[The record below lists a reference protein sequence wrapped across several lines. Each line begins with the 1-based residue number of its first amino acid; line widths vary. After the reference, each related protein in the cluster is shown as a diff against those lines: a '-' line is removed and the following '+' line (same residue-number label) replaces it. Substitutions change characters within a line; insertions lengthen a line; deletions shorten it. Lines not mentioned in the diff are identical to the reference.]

1 MSAFRS
7 KVLVV
12 GMDGLRFD
20 RLLALDAPVLAGLRS
35 TGAYGTSRL
44 PYGEAG
50 TPRTESPGEVVP
62 KTPEPGDGGRVIR
75 SRTDSGPGWSSIAT
89 GAWPDKHG
97 VVDNGFGSPQFQK
110 FPDFLTRA
118 KRARPGL
125 TTSAFFSWAALAE
138 HGAFGPA
145 IDHRFVLDGYAV
157 GWATADKQVAEAA
170 ERHLA
175 EDDSDAIFVY
185 LGDTDEVAHDLGP
198 HCPEYAAAL
207 QTQDAYLG
215 RPPRHDPRPPLV
227 PGRALD
233 GAGHDRP
240 RPRGRGRARRHLGRG
255 AHGLR
260 DRRPPGRGP
269 RRAPARRAP
278 AGGRGADGAGR
289 ARRADRP
296 GLGPGRRPA
305 GPLIHQVLNFC
316 LDRGTLGDRTL
327 NGRSTH
333 HEDGPG
339 LLRDR
344 RGNARRGRRQGG
356 QPRRADQGRPAG
368 AAGLGAHHGRL
379 PAGRAGPAHRG

>member
-215 RPPRHDPRPPLV
+215 RLLDTIRARPSYRDERWTVLVTTDHGHVDEGGHGGTSDEERTVFVIAARLGADLGGRPLDGPRLVDVGPTALAALGVPIDPDWD
-227 PGRALD
+227 LD
-233 GAGHDRP
+233 GA
-240 RPRGRGRARRHLGRG
+240 
-255 AHGLR
+255 
-260 DRRPPGRGP
+260 
-269 RRAPARRAP
+269 
-278 AGGRGADGAGR
+278 
-289 ARRADRP
+289 
-296 GLGPGRRPA
+296 
-305 GPLIHQVLNFC
+305 PLDL
-316 LDRGTLGDRTL
+316 
-327 NGRSTH
+327 
-333 HEDGPG
+333 
-339 LLRDR
+339 
-344 RGNARRGRRQGG
+344 
-356 QPRRADQGRPAG
+356 
-368 AAGLGAHHGRL
+368 
-379 PAGRAGPAHRG
+379 

>member
-35 TGAYGTSRL
+35 TGAYGTSKL

-118 KRARPGL
+118 KQARPGL

-175 EDDSDAIFVY
+175 EDDPDAIFVY

-215 RPPRHDPRPPLV
+215 RLLDTIRARPSYRDERWTVLVTTDHGHVDEGGHGGTSDEERTVFVIAARLGADLGGRPLAGPRLVDVGPTALAALGVPIDPDWD
-227 PGRALD
+227 LD
-233 GAGHDRP
+233 GA
-240 RPRGRGRARRHLGRG
+240 
-255 AHGLR
+255 
-260 DRRPPGRGP
+260 
-269 RRAPARRAP
+269 
-278 AGGRGADGAGR
+278 
-289 ARRADRP
+289 
-296 GLGPGRRPA
+296 
-305 GPLIHQVLNFC
+305 PLDL
-316 LDRGTLGDRTL
+316 
-327 NGRSTH
+327 
-333 HEDGPG
+333 
-339 LLRDR
+339 
-344 RGNARRGRRQGG
+344 
-356 QPRRADQGRPAG
+356 
-368 AAGLGAHHGRL
+368 
-379 PAGRAGPAHRG
+379 